1 MSYYKECPE
10 CGAALDPNER
20 CDCTTKSSLSA
31 GTESATNKKHQLDY
45 TLSNDN
51 RQQECGKMKLLTLNL
66 VNFQGIK
73 SAEFAFDGN
82 SASIYGDNATGKTT
96 IFNAFTWLLFNKP
109 STGAK
114 NFTPKTKGKDGD
126 MHNLEHSAEAT
137 FQLADGR
144 ILSLKKT
151 FKEVYKK
158 KRGSATE
165 EFDGH
170 TIDFYIDG
178 VPTKEKE
185 YEATMLSLCGGSVE
199 KMKMLTMPNYF
210 TEEMSWDARRKI
222 LLEICGDVTDD
233 DVIKSTPEL
242 KDLPQFILK
251 PGTTNQYYDVEE
263 YKKIARAKKT
273 EINKQLQEIPGRID
287 EAQRAIPDITGLDP
301 KVIDERIQELNKQKS
316 DLEMEKAQALSG
328 DLTTMAIRKQIS
340 EANTRLAEARAAYA
354 AKTSSLNEGTYAAI
368 NSLKKDQIAVVNR
381 IQDAKADLDSTQRT
395 IERLKS
401 HRESLINDYKAIQK
415 ETWDESKENCPTC
428 HRPLPEEEI
437 QKLREAFNL
446 QKSRRL
452 EQINIQGQ
460 REASKEMIAEIEE
473 KANALREQIKNDEQ
487 LVEDYEQQLKVLQSQ
502 LKTPAPFESTEE
514 YTNIMAEIAR
524 YREEENNKSGQAEA
538 ISAKYTEQIQALNEQ
553 IREQEQ
559 LKAKIFIA
567 ESQKV
572 RIAELAAREK
582 ELSKQYEE
590 LERGIYL
597 CEVFTKTKVSLLDD
611 KINSK
616 FRSVRSVLFQEQING
631 ESGRLRSHDTNGR
644 WQDGTFHLRQQRS
657 QDKRRPGDYRH
668 LVEALEPGN
677 AGIHRQRRERD
688 QASEDGH
695 TGNTP
700 GSFRAG
706 QEAPTGGEK

>member
-1 MSYYKECPE
+1 
-10 CGAALDPNER
+10 
-20 CDCTTKSSLSA
+20 
-31 GTESATNKKHQLDY
+31 
-45 TLSNDN
+45 
-51 RQQECGKMKLLTLNL
+51 MKLLTLKL
-66 VNFQGIK
+66 ENFQGLK
-73 SAEFAFDGN
+73 SEEFNFNGH

-96 IFNAFTWLLFNKP
+96 VFNAITWLLFGKA

-114 NFTPKTKGKDGD
+114 NFTPKTKGPDGD
-126 MHNLEHSAEAT
+126 LHYLDHAAEAT
-137 FQLADGR
+137 FKLQDGR
-144 ILSLKKT
+144 VITLRKV
-151 FKEVYKK
+151 FHEVYKK

-210 TEEMSWDARRKI
+210 PEEMSWDARRKI
-222 LLEICGDVTDD
+222 LLEICGDVSDE
-233 DVIKSTPEL
+233 DVINSTSEL
-242 KDLPQFILK
+242 KDLPKFLLK
-251 PGTTNQYYDVEE
+251 PGTTNQYYDVDE
-263 YKKIARAKKT
+263 YKKIAIAKKS

-301 KVIDERIQELNKQKS
+301 KAIDQKIQELNKQKNE
-316 DLEMEKAQALSG
+316 LEMEKAQALSG

-368 NSLKKDQIAVVNR
+368 NSLKRDQITVTNR
-381 IQDAKADLDSTQRT
+381 IQDAKADLERTQRT

-401 HRESLINDYKAIQK
+401 HRESLINDYMAIQR
-415 ETWDESKENCPTC
+415 ETWDESKEICPTC
-428 HRPLPEEEI
+428 HRTLPEKEI

-452 EQINIQGQ
+452 EQINLQGQ
-460 REASKEMIAEIEE
+460 RECSKEMIAELEQ
-473 KANALREQIKNDEQ
+473 KANALREQIKKDEQ
-487 LVEDYEQQLKVLQSQ
+487 LIEDYELQLKALQSQ

-514 YTNIMAEIAR
+514 YANIMAEIAR
-524 YREEENNKSGQAEA
+524 LREEENSKSGQMEA
-538 ISAKYTEQIQALNEQ
+538 IAAKYTEKIQALNEQ

-559 LKAKIFIA
+559 LKTKIFIA
-567 ESQKV
+567 ESQKE
-572 RIAELAAREK
+572 RIAELTAREK
-582 ELSKQYEE
+582 ELSRQYEE

-616 FRSVRSVLFQEQING
+616 FKSVRFRLFQEQLNG
-631 ESGRLRSHDTNGR
+631 GIKDDCEVMIPTEDGRMVPF
-644 WQDGTFHLRQQRS
+644 TFANNAARI
-657 QDKRRPGDYRH
+657 
-668 LVEALEPGN
+668 N
-677 AGIHRQRRERD
+677 AGLEIIDTLSKHWNLAMPVFIDNAESVTRLLKMDTQVIRLVV
-688 QASEDGH
+688 SEPDKKL
-695 TGNTP
+695 
-700 GSFRAG
+700 RLEVDA
-706 QEAPTGGEK
+706 

>member
-1 MSYYKECPE
+1 
-10 CGAALDPNER
+10 
-20 CDCTTKSSLSA
+20 
-31 GTESATNKKHQLDY
+31 
-45 TLSNDN
+45 
-51 RQQECGKMKLLTLNL
+51 MKLLTLKL
-66 VNFQGIK
+66 ENFQGLK
-73 SAEFAFDGN
+73 SEEFNFNGH

-96 IFNAFTWLLFNKP
+96 VFNAMTWLLFGKA

-114 NFTPKTKGKDGD
+114 NFTPKTKGHDGD
-126 MHNLEHSAEAT
+126 LHYLDHAAEAT
-137 FQLADGR
+137 FQLQDGR
-144 ILSLKKT
+144 VITLRKV
-151 FKEVYKK
+151 FHEVYKK

-199 KMKMLTMPNYF
+199 KMKMLTMPDYF
-210 TEEMSWDARRKI
+210 PEEMSWDARRKI
-222 LLEICGDVTDD
+222 LLEICGDVSDE
-233 DVIKSTPEL
+233 DVINSTQEL
-242 KDLPQFILK
+242 KDLPAFLLK

-263 YKKIARAKKT
+263 YKKIASAKKT
-273 EINKQLQEIPGRID
+273 EINRQLLEIPGRID

-301 KVIDERIQELNKQKS
+301 KAIDKKIQELNKQKS

-340 EANTRLAEARAAYA
+340 EANTRLAEARATYA
-354 AKTSSLNEGTYAAI
+354 TKTSSLNEGTYAAI
-368 NSLKKDQIAVVNR
+368 NSLKRDQITVANR
-381 IQDAKADLDSTQRT
+381 IQDAKADLERTQRT

-401 HRESLINDYKAIQK
+401 HRESLINDYMAIQK
-415 ETWDESKENCPTC
+415 ESWDESKETCPTC

-452 EQINIQGQ
+452 EQINLQGQ
-460 REASKEMIAEIEE
+460 RECSKEMIAELEE
-473 KANALREQIKNDEQ
+473 KANALKEQIKNDEQ
-487 LVEDYEQQLKVLQSQ
+487 LIEDYELQLKALQSQ

-514 YTNIMAEIAR
+514 YAQIMAEIAKL
-524 YREEENNKSGQAEA
+524 REEENNKSGQAEA

-559 LKAKIFIA
+559 LKTKIFIA
-567 ESQKV
+567 ESQKE
-572 RIAELAAREK
+572 RIAELSAKEK

-616 FRSVRSVLFQEQING
+616 FKSVRFRLFQEQLNG
-631 ESGRLRSHDTNGR
+631 GIKDDCEVMIPTEDGRMVPF
-644 WQDGTFHLRQQRS
+644 TFANNAARI
-657 QDKRRPGDYRH
+657 
-668 LVEALEPGN
+668 N
-677 AGIHRQRRERD
+677 AGLEIIDTLSKHWNLAMPVFIDNAESVTRILKMDTQVIRLVV
-688 QASEDGH
+688 SEPDKKL
-695 TGNTP
+695 
-700 GSFRAG
+700 RLEVDA
-706 QEAPTGGEK
+706 

>member
-1 MSYYKECPE
+1 
-10 CGAALDPNER
+10 
-20 CDCTTKSSLSA
+20 
-31 GTESATNKKHQLDY
+31 
-45 TLSNDN
+45 
-51 RQQECGKMKLLTLNL
+51 MKLLTLKL
-66 VNFQGIK
+66 ENFQGLK
-73 SAEFAFDGN
+73 AEEFNFNGH

-96 IFNAFTWLLFNKP
+96 VFNAMTWLLFGKA

-114 NFTPKTKGKDGD
+114 NFTPKTKGPDGD
-126 MHNLEHSAEAT
+126 LHYLDHAAEAT
-137 FQLADGR
+137 FKLQDGR
-144 ILSLKKT
+144 VITLRKV
-151 FKEVYKK
+151 FHEVYKK
-158 KRGSATE
+158 KRGSAAE

-210 TEEMSWDARRKI
+210 PEEMSWDARRKI
-222 LLEICGDVTDD
+222 LLEICGDVSDE
-233 DVIKSTPEL
+233 DVIYSTPEL
-242 KDLPQFILK
+242 KDLPQFLLK

-263 YKKIARAKKT
+263 YKKIASAKKT
-273 EINKQLQEIPGRID
+273 EINRQLQEIPGRID

-301 KVIDERIQELNKQKS
+301 KAIDKRIQELNKQKS

-354 AKTSSLNEGTYAAI
+354 TKTSSLNEGTYAAI
-368 NSLKKDQIAVVNR
+368 NSLKRDQITVANR
-381 IQDAKADLDSTQRT
+381 IQDAKADLERTQRT

-401 HRESLINDYKAIQK
+401 HRESLINDYMAIQK
-415 ETWDESKENCPTC
+415 ETWDESKETCPTC

-452 EQINIQGQ
+452 EQINLQGQ
-460 REASKEMIAEIEE
+460 RECSKEMIAELEE
-473 KANALREQIKNDEQ
+473 KANTLREQIKKDEQ
-487 LVEDYEQQLKVLQSQ
+487 LIEDYELQLKALQSQ

-514 YTNIMAEIAR
+514 YAQIMAEIAKL
-524 YREEENNKSGQAEA
+524 REEENNKSGQAEA
-538 ISAKYTEQIQALNEQ
+538 IAAKYTEQIQALNEQ

-559 LKAKIFIA
+559 LKTKIFIA
-567 ESQKV
+567 ESQKE
-572 RIAELAAREK
+572 RIAELAAKEK

-616 FRSVRSVLFQEQING
+616 FKSVRFRLFQEQLNG
-631 ESGRLRSHDTNGR
+631 GIKDDCEVMIPTEDGRMVPF
-644 WQDGTFHLRQQRS
+644 TFANNAARI
-657 QDKRRPGDYRH
+657 
-668 LVEALEPGN
+668 N
-677 AGIHRQRRERD
+677 AGLEIIDTLSKHWNLAMPVFIDNAESVTRLLKMDTQVIRLVV
-688 QASEDGH
+688 SEPDKKL
-695 TGNTP
+695 
-700 GSFRAG
+700 RLEVDA
-706 QEAPTGGEK
+706 

>member
-1 MSYYKECPE
+1 
-10 CGAALDPNER
+10 
-20 CDCTTKSSLSA
+20 
-31 GTESATNKKHQLDY
+31 
-45 TLSNDN
+45 
-51 RQQECGKMKLLTLNL
+51 MKLLTLKL
-66 VNFQGIK
+66 ENFQGLK
-73 SAEFAFDGN
+73 SEEFNFNGH

-96 IFNAFTWLLFNKP
+96 VFNAMTWLLFGKA

-114 NFTPKTKGKDGD
+114 NFTPKTKGQDGD
-126 MHNLEHSAEAT
+126 LHYLDHAAEAT
-137 FQLADGR
+137 FQLQDGR
-144 ILSLKKT
+144 VITLRKV
-151 FKEVYKK
+151 FHEVYKK

-199 KMKMLTMPNYF
+199 KMKMLTMPDYF
-210 TEEMSWDARRKI
+210 PEEMSWDARRKI
-222 LLEICGDVTDD
+222 LLEICGDVSDE
-233 DVIKSTPEL
+233 DVINSTQEL
-242 KDLPQFILK
+242 KDLPAFLLK

-263 YKKIARAKKT
+263 YKKIASAKKT
-273 EINKQLQEIPGRID
+273 EINRQLQEIPGRID

-301 KVIDERIQELNKQKS
+301 KAIDKKIQELNKQKS

-340 EANTRLAEARAAYA
+340 EANTRLAEARATYA
-354 AKTSSLNEGTYAAI
+354 TKTSSLNEGTYAAI
-368 NSLKKDQIAVVNR
+368 NSLKRDQITVANR
-381 IQDAKADLDSTQRT
+381 IQDAKADLERTQRT

-401 HRESLINDYKAIQK
+401 HRESLINDYMAIQK
-415 ETWDESKENCPTC
+415 ESWDESKETCPTC

-452 EQINIQGQ
+452 EQINLQGQ
-460 REASKEMIAEIEE
+460 RECSKEMITELEE
-473 KANALREQIKNDEQ
+473 KANTLREQIKKDEQ
-487 LVEDYEQQLKVLQSQ
+487 IIEDYELQLKTLQSQ

-514 YTNIMAEIAR
+514 YAQIMAEIAR
-524 YREEENNKSGQAEA
+524 LREEENNKSGQVEA

-559 LKAKIFIA
+559 LKTKIFIA
-567 ESQKV
+567 ESQKE
-572 RIAELAAREK
+572 RIAELSAKEK

-616 FRSVRSVLFQEQING
+616 FKSVRFRLFQEQLNG
-631 ESGRLRSHDTNGR
+631 GIKDDCEVMIPTEDGRMVPF
-644 WQDGTFHLRQQRS
+644 TFANNAARI
-657 QDKRRPGDYRH
+657 
-668 LVEALEPGN
+668 N
-677 AGIHRQRRERD
+677 AGLEIIDTLSKHWNLAMPVFIDNAESVTRILKMDTQVIRLVV
-688 QASEDGH
+688 SEPDKKL
-695 TGNTP
+695 
-700 GSFRAG
+700 RLEVDA
-706 QEAPTGGEK
+706 

>member
-1 MSYYKECPE
+1 
-10 CGAALDPNER
+10 
-20 CDCTTKSSLSA
+20 
-31 GTESATNKKHQLDY
+31 
-45 TLSNDN
+45 
-51 RQQECGKMKLLTLNL
+51 MKLLTLRL
-66 VNFQGIK
+66 ENFQGMK
-73 SAEFAFDGN
+73 SEEFNFNGK

-96 IFNAFTWLLFNKP
+96 VFNAITWLLFGKA

-114 NFTPKTKGKDGD
+114 NYTPKTKGPDGD
-126 MHNLEHSAEAT
+126 LHYLDHAAEAT
-137 FQLADGR
+137 FKLNDGR
-144 ILSLKKT
+144 IITLRKV
-151 FKEVYKK
+151 FHEVYKK

-185 YEATMLSLCGGSVE
+185 YEATMLSLCGGSTE

-210 TEEMSWDARRKI
+210 PEEMSWDARRKI
-222 LLEICGDVTDD
+222 LLEICGDVSDE
-233 DVIKSTPEL
+233 DVINSTPEL
-242 KDLPQFILK
+242 KDLPNYLLM
-251 PGTTNQYYDVEE
+251 PGTIDQYYTVDE
-263 YKKIARAKKT
+263 YKKIASAKKT

-287 EAQRAIPDITGLDP
+287 EAKRAIPDITGLDP
-301 KVIDERIQELNKQKS
+301 KVIDQKIQELNKQKS
-316 DLEMEKAQALSG
+316 DIEMEKAQALSG

-368 NSLKKDQIAVVNR
+368 NSLKRDQITVTNR
-381 IQDAKADLDSTQRT
+381 IQDAKADLERTQRT

-401 HRESLINDYKAIQK
+401 HRESLINDYMAIQK
-415 ETWDESKENCPTC
+415 ETWDESKETCPTC

-452 EQINIQGQ
+452 EQINLQGQ
-460 REASKEMIAEIEE
+460 RECSKEMIAELEE
-473 KANALREQIKNDEQ
+473 KANALKEQIKNDEQ
-487 LVEDYEQQLKVLQSQ
+487 LIEDYELQLKALQSQ

-514 YTNIMAEIAR
+514 YAQIMAEIAKL
-524 YREEENNKSGQAEA
+524 REEENNKSGQAEA
-538 ISAKYTEQIQALNEQ
+538 IAAKYTEQIQALNEQ

-559 LKAKIFIA
+559 LKTKIFIA
-567 ESQKV
+567 ESQKE
-572 RIAELAAREK
+572 RIAELAAKEK

-616 FRSVRSVLFQEQING
+616 FKSVRFRLFQEQLNG
-631 ESGRLRSHDTNGR
+631 GIKDDCEVMIPTEDGRMVPF
-644 WQDGTFHLRQQRS
+644 TFANNAARI
-657 QDKRRPGDYRH
+657 
-668 LVEALEPGN
+668 N
-677 AGIHRQRRERD
+677 AGLEIIDTLSKHWNLAMPVFIDNAESVTRLLKMDTQVIRLVV
-688 QASEDGH
+688 SEPDKKL
-695 TGNTP
+695 
-700 GSFRAG
+700 RLEVDA
-706 QEAPTGGEK
+706 

>member
-1 MSYYKECPE
+1 
-10 CGAALDPNER
+10 
-20 CDCTTKSSLSA
+20 
-31 GTESATNKKHQLDY
+31 
-45 TLSNDN
+45 
-51 RQQECGKMKLLTLNL
+51 MKLLTLRL
-66 VNFQGIK
+66 ENFQGLK
-73 SAEFAFDGN
+73 SEEFKFNGH

-96 IFNAFTWLLFNKP
+96 VFNAITWLLFGKA

-114 NFTPKTKGKDGD
+114 NFTPKTKGPDGD
-126 MHNLEHSAEAT
+126 LHYLDHAAEAT
-137 FQLADGR
+137 FKLQDGR
-144 ILSLKKT
+144 VITLRKV
-151 FKEVYKK
+151 FHEVYKK

-210 TEEMSWDARRKI
+210 PEEMSWDARRKI
-222 LLEICGDVTDD
+222 LLEICGDVSDE
-233 DVIKSTPEL
+233 DVINSTSEL
-242 KDLPQFILK
+242 KDLPKFLLK

-263 YKKIARAKKT
+263 YKKIASAKKT
-273 EINKQLQEIPGRID
+273 EINRQLQEIPGRID

-301 KVIDERIQELNKQKS
+301 KAIDQKIQELNKQKS
-316 DLEMEKAQALSG
+316 ELETEKTQALSG

-368 NSLKKDQIAVVNR
+368 NSLKRDQITVANR
-381 IQDAKADLDSTQRT
+381 IQDAKADLDRTQRT

-401 HRESLINDYKAIQK
+401 HRESLINDYMAIQK
-415 ETWDESKENCPTC
+415 ETWDESKETCPTC

-452 EQINIQGQ
+452 EQINLQGQ
-460 REASKEMIAEIEE
+460 RECSKEMIAELEE
-473 KANALREQIKNDEQ
+473 KANTLREQIKKDEQ
-487 LVEDYEQQLKVLQSQ
+487 LIEDYELQLKALQSQ

-514 YTNIMAEIAR
+514 YTQIMAEIAKL
-524 YREEENNKSGQAEA
+524 REEENNKSGQMEA
-538 ISAKYTEQIQALNEQ
+538 IAAKYTEQIQALNEQ

-559 LKAKIFIA
+559 LKTKIFIA
-567 ESQKV
+567 ESQKE
-572 RIAELAAREK
+572 RIAELAAKEK

-597 CEVFTKTKVSLLDD
+597 CKVFTKTKVSLLDD

-616 FRSVRSVLFQEQING
+616 FKSVRFRLFQEQLNG
-631 ESGRLRSHDTNGR
+631 GIKDDCEVMIPTEDGRMVPF
-644 WQDGTFHLRQQRS
+644 TFANNAARI
-657 QDKRRPGDYRH
+657 
-668 LVEALEPGN
+668 N
-677 AGIHRQRRERD
+677 AGLEIIDTLSKHWNLAMPVFIDNAESVTRLLKMDTQVIRLVV
-688 QASEDGH
+688 SEPDKKL
-695 TGNTP
+695 
-700 GSFRAG
+700 RLEVDA
-706 QEAPTGGEK
+706 

>member
-1 MSYYKECPE
+1 
-10 CGAALDPNER
+10 
-20 CDCTTKSSLSA
+20 
-31 GTESATNKKHQLDY
+31 
-45 TLSNDN
+45 
-51 RQQECGKMKLLTLNL
+51 MKLLTLKL
-66 VNFQGIK
+66 ENFQGLK
-73 SAEFAFDGN
+73 AEEFNFNGH

-96 IFNAFTWLLFNKP
+96 VFNAMTWLLFGKA

-114 NFTPKTKGKDGD
+114 NFTPKTKGPDGD
-126 MHNLEHSAEAT
+126 LHYLDHAAEAT
-137 FQLADGR
+137 FKLQDGR
-144 ILSLKKT
+144 VITLRKV
-151 FKEVYKK
+151 FHEVYKK

-185 YEATMLSLCGGSVE
+185 YKATMLSLCGGSAE

-210 TEEMSWDARRKI
+210 PEEMSWDARRKI
-222 LLEICGDVTDD
+222 LLEICGDVSDE
-233 DVIKSTPEL
+233 DVINSTPEL
-242 KDLPQFILK
+242 KDLPNYLLM
-251 PGTTNQYYDVEE
+251 PGTTNQYYTVDE
-263 YKKIARAKKT
+263 YKKIASAKKT

-287 EAQRAIPDITGLDP
+287 EAQRAIPIKGLNP
-301 KVIDERIQELNKQKS
+301 KAIDQRIQELNKQKS
-316 DLEMEKAQALSG
+316 DLKMEKAQALSG

-354 AKTSSLNEGTYAAI
+354 TKTSSLNEGTYAAI
-368 NSLKKDQIAVVNR
+368 NSLKRDQIAVANR
-381 IQDAKADLDSTQRT
+381 IQDAKADLERTQRT

-401 HRESLINDYKAIQK
+401 HRESLINDYMAVQK

-437 QKLREAFNL
+437 QQLREAFNL

-460 REASKEMIAEIEE
+460 REASKEMIAEMEE

-487 LVEDYEQQLKVLQSQ
+487 LVEDYEQQLKALQSQ

-514 YTNIMAEIAR
+514 YAQIMAEIAKL
-524 YREEENNKSGQAEA
+524 REEENNKSGQAEA
-538 ISAKYTEQIQALNEQ
+538 IAAKYTEQIQALNEQ

-559 LKAKIFIA
+559 LKTKIFIA
-567 ESQKV
+567 ESQKE
-572 RIAELAAREK
+572 RIAELAAKEK

-597 CEVFTKTKVSLLDD
+597 CKVFTKTKVRLLDD

-616 FRSVRSVLFQEQING
+616 FKSVRFRLFQEQLNGGIKDDCEVMIPAEDGRMVPFAFANNAARINAG
-631 ESGRLRSHDTNGR
+631 LEIIDTLSKHWNLAMPVFIDNAESVTRLLRMDTQVIR
-644 WQDGTFHLRQQRS
+644 LVVS
-657 QDKRRPGDYRH
+657 EQDKRLR
-668 LVEALEPGN
+668 LEV
-677 AGIHRQRRERD
+677 
-688 QASEDGH
+688 QA
-695 TGNTP
+695 
-700 GSFRAG
+700 
-706 QEAPTGGEK
+706 